1 MDKYKVGSLIFEWDD
16 IKNMKNIEKHHISF
30 ENAANIF
37 SEQERIEFY
46 DDRFDEDRFYTIG
59 KYNDILYVVYT
70 CRYDNIRL
78 ISARR
83 ATFIE
88 RRLYFDRNL

>member
-1 MDKYKVGSLIFEWDD
+1 MNNYNVGNLNFEWDD
-16 IKNMKNIEKHHISF
+16 QKNQINIKKHHISF
-30 ENAANIF
+30 ENATNIF
-37 SEQERIEFY
+37 FDKERIEFY

-59 KYNDILYVVYT
+59 KYQDILYVVYT

-78 ISARR
+78 ISARK

-88 RRLYFDRNL
+88 RKLYLDRNI